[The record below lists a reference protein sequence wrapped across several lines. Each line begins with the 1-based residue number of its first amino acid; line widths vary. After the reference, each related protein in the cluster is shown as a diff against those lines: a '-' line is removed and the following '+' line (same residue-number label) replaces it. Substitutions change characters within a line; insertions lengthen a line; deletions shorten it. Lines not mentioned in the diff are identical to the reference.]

1 MAAVPKLSENDTIK
15 FVGLYKGCEVLW
27 NIRHEHYKNR
37 DKRNSA
43 FEYIQREMNMQG
55 LRVDFIKKKKRKIK
69 LKKVLSL
76 EHHLMKF
83 IHHGLFGIKEAAIF
97 LDFCTGRKSSSNIVS
112 SVTIESRTK
121 DTNNLN
127 VTHGEDSSTQSFMQ
141 PQSNNVTGSTS
152 ANKRRKSNDTVPQHI
167 AIAMEKLEQL
177 KNSSMEKDEF
187 DYFAMNIAR
196 QLRSL
201 SLERALKCQLE
212 FQNILMKERLEYE
225 KQKSESFYSS
235 HSSYSVSAVSSPLT

>member
-1 MAAVPKLSENDTIK
+1 MATVPKLSETDTIK
-15 FVGLYKGCEVLW
+15 FVGLYKDCEVLW

-55 LRVDFIKKKKRKIK
+55 LGVDFIKKIKSIRDTYNLEKNKIK
-69 LKKVLSL
+69 KSTKSGASPDEIYSPRLIW
-76 EHHLMKF
+76 F
-83 IHHGLFGIKEAAIF
+83 KEAATF
-97 LDFCTGRKSSSNIVS
+97 VDFCTGRESLSNIVS
-112 SVTIESRTK
+112 SATIETRTKDTSK

-127 VTHGEDSSTQSFMQ
+127 VTYGEDSSTQSFMQ
-141 PQSNNVTGSTS
+141 PRSNNVTGSTS
-152 ANKRRKSNDTVPQHI
+152 ANKRRKSNDTVPHHI

-201 SLERALKCQLE
+201 SLERALKC
-212 FQNILMKERLEYE
+212 
-225 KQKSESFYSS
+225 
-235 HSSYSVSAVSSPLT
+235 